1 MFIRRCLWLIATV
14 AIIMAGSFLSVPA
27 YADSD
32 GITGTITDAKTGQ
45 PVAGAWVEAY
55 GASGGVSGGA
65 NTDDS
70 GQYHLQWLAPGEY
83 RIKVTATDYQDQ
95 WAFDKSD
102 QASADPVTSPG
113 TASLALKPIEY
124 GSISGRFVT
133 ASGAGVAG
141 AAVEVHDASGN
152 SRGREIT
159 DADGAFRFTGLN
171 AEDYKLSFDSNGNI
185 QWAHGKLDQNEA
197 DPITVRSGL
206 ETTVTET
213 ALPTGDLEVTVLDSK
228 SREPVPGAR
237 VATRGGPRSLFAE
250 TDARGKATFDG
261 VLTGT
266 YSFSI
271 SPPEGY
277 LYGSIDDV
285 VVQAGQAT
293 RVTTE
298 LVREATIVATVRDAK
313 TAQPVAGAC
322 VSLFEQAATLPKTV
336 TRKRGDK
343 TATRERGN
351 KTLDQECSDSDGKLR
366 IPQLWPGKYRLF
378 ITPTDGVHGRQW
390 VGSNGGTGDM
400 EKAVWFTVASGEDI
414 KTEVRLDGAGSIAGT
429 VTDARTGKAV
439 EDVCAWVLPA
449 GPSGPAAW
457 GKNCTASGG
466 RYTIEGLG
474 PYDWRV
480 QYPDFSGRYAWQ
492 WSGGAP
498 DRFAARPI
506 RVQAGGTATADAR
519 LPESGKLSGKVIGS
533 VVPNEYVSVVAVS
546 ARTGDIAAP
555 FARIT
560 GDVDYALYGLAT
572 QWIKLGY
579 SGGPAD
585 MTWYPKP
592 LHVVAGEAINGP
604 DLVIPKE

>member
-1 MFIRRCLWLIATV
+1 MFFRRCLWSIAII

-27 YADSD
+27 HADTD

-45 PVAGAWVEAY
+45 PVAGAWVAAY
-55 GASGGVSGGA
+55 GAAGGVSGGT

-70 GQYHLQWLAPGEY
+70 GHYHLYWLAPGEY
-83 RIKVTATDYQDQ
+83 RIEVSGTDYHAQ

-102 QASADPVTSPG
+102 QATADPVTSPG
-113 TASLALKPIEY
+113 TASLALQPIEY

-133 ASGAGVAG
+133 ASGAGVPG

-152 SRGREIT
+152 SQGREIT
-159 DADGAFRFTGLN
+159 DPDGAFRFTRLH
-171 AEDYKLSFDSNGNI
+171 AEDHKLSFDSNGNI
-185 QWAHGKLDQNEA
+185 QWAHGKLDQYEA
-197 DPITVRSGL
+197 DPITVRPGL

-228 SREPVPGAR
+228 SREPVPGAY

-250 TDARGKATFDG
+250 TDAKGKATFDG

-322 VSLFEQAATLPKTV
+322 VTLFEQTATVHKRV
-336 TRKRGDK
+336 TRKRG
-343 TATRERGN
+343 N
-351 KTLDQECSDSDGKLR
+351 KTVDRECSDGSGELR
-366 IPQLWPGKYRLF
+366 IPQLWPGKYKLF

-390 VGSNGGTGDM
+390 VGLNGGTGDM
-400 EKAVWFTVASGEDI
+400 EKAARFTVASGEVI
-414 KTEVRLDGAGSIAGT
+414 ETGVRLDGTGSIAGT

-449 GPSGPAAW
+449 GPSGPEAW
-457 GKNCTASGG
+457 GRNCTDSGG
-466 RYTIEGLG
+466 RYTIDGLG

-480 QYPDFSGRYAWQ
+480 QYPDFHGRYVWQ

-506 RVQAGGTATADAR
+506 SVPAGATVTADAR
-519 LPESGKLSGKVIGS
+519 LPETGKLGGKVIGS
-533 VVPNEYVSVVAVS
+533 VVPNEYVSVIAVS
-546 ARTGDIAAP
+546 SRTGDIAAP

-579 SGGPAD
+579 RGGPAD
-585 MTWYPKP
+585 TAWYPKP